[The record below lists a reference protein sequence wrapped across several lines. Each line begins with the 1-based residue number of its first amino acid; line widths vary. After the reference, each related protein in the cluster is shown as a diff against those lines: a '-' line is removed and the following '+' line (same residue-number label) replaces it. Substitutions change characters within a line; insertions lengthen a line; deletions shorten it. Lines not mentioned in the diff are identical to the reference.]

1 MELNELLS
9 KITDLKFWLQLVF
22 GRQERFVDFLPH
34 NPENDIFFSPKTTQT
49 VLFGNVSILSAFLE
63 SMKDS
68 MRHFFKI
75 LYNLNL
81 FNRKPLIS

>member
-49 VLFGNVSILSAFLE
+49 VIFGNVSILSAFLE
-63 SMKDS
+63 IYE
-68 MRHFFKI
+68 RLHAAFF
-75 LYNLNL
+75 LNSIQ
-81 FNRKPLIS
+81 FEFI